1 MAEYITLL
9 GAEQVSN
16 AASTMKSAA
25 HDMAQVVSN
34 FESVLF
40 QQRQWMEDWLIRFEQ
55 VVKEKEGK

>member
-40 QQRQWMEDWLIRFEQ
+40 RTGNGWKIGLYALSRS
-55 VVKEKEGK
+55 